1 MLSAA
6 LMKNSTNDTGYAF
19 SCADEEL
26 CQWHWLCFQL
36 RWWRTLPMTL
46 VMLSAAQMKNSGY
59 LFARDTSYAFS
70 CTDEELCQ
78 WHWLCFQLRWWRTLV
93 ACLLTTL
100 VRTERRLSCPTC
112 TGWVF
117 TMLSS
122 PPTMPAPSP
131 RSVHCGCAPPTPT
144 PQCYQSVC
152 LILYLL
158 WFSEVTSHDACIF
171 PKVSSHDI
179 CILQRSDHT
188 MFTQYIFLKVSLH
201 NVHTIYLPQ
210 GQFT

>member
-1 MLSAA
+1 MTLVMLSAA
-6 LMKNSTNDTGYAF
+6 LMKNSG
-19 SCADEEL
+19 C
-26 CQWHWLCFQL
+26 
-36 RWWRTLPMTL
+36 
-46 VMLSAAQMKNSGY
+46 
-59 LFARDTSYAFS
+59 LFANDASEDRAKAVVSNLHRMGVHNAVVSSYDARAFPKVS
-70 CTDEELCQ
+70 TL
-78 WHWLCFQLRWWRTLV
+78 WLR
-93 ACLLTTL
+93 
-100 VRTERRLSCPTC
+100 
-112 TGWVF
+112 
-117 TMLSS
+117 
-122 PPTMPAPSP
+122 
-131 RSVHCGCAPPTPT
+131 PPTPT